1 EDSEHTANYPKWRI
15 LDPVIFLTIQ
25 KTKPSW
31 RQRGNSERRAIFL
44 IFRYTFPMAT
54 PKETRAAAA
63 KAKAADIRAR
73 KLHVIAER
81 RAKAAKMEKSEFIAE
96 IVKGKFPPITQEDLE
111 NEPTP
116 EAPG

>member
-1 EDSEHTANYPKWRI
+1 
-15 LDPVIFLTIQ
+15 
-25 KTKPSW
+25 
-31 RQRGNSERRAIFL
+31 
-44 IFRYTFPMAT
+44 MAT

-81 RAKAAKMEKSEFIAE
+81 RAKAAKMEKTEYIAE
-96 IVKGKFPPITQEDLE
+96 IVKGKYPPITAEDID

-116 EAPG
+116 EA